1 MCLINFEIVGILYY
15 KHGITQPFQMLIYLI
30 YLRHLLRIHL
40 PATQKQIST
49 LLCVILLLLSNV
61 LWSLERLNLWFVFR
75 KKRFTVDQEF
85 NRAETNCKIANVLGN
100 LLM

>member
-61 LWSLERLNLWFVFR
+61 LWSLERLNLWFVLE
-75 KKRFTVDQEF
+75 K
-85 NRAETNCKIANVLGN
+85 NVLQSIKN
-100 LLM
+100 LIEPKPIAKLQTF